1 MCGTAQPVD
10 SAQAY
15 FWNSELHYKGG
26 TTVINADR
34 IERVKRKALENDFL
48 SGCSQSVLGAIQEEF
63 AIGNIDSFKA
73 ATVLSG
79 GVARNGETCGA
90 IIGALL
96 ALGLVIGRER
106 TEDYDAYQGAMK
118 VAIKV
123 RDKFMKELK
132 TQFDFQEELES
143 TLCRHIQEKIY
154 GRSFNLAD
162 DRERQAFLNAGGH
175 SEADCPKVCG
185 IAAQVVAEKIMEL
198 E

>member
-1 MCGTAQPVD
+1 M
-10 SAQAY
+10 
-15 FWNSELHYKGG
+15 
-26 TTVINADR
+26 INVDR
-34 IERVKRKALENDFL
+34 IERVKRKALEYDFL

-79 GVARNGETCGA
+79 GVVRTGETCGA

-106 TEDYDAYQGAMK
+106 MEDFDAYQGAMK
-118 VAIKV
+118 VASKV

-162 DRERQAFLNAGGH
+162 DRERQAFLDAGGH
-175 SEADCPKVCG
+175 GETGCPKVCG

>member
-1 MCGTAQPVD
+1 M
-10 SAQAY
+10 
-15 FWNSELHYKGG
+15 
-26 TTVINADR
+26 INVNC
-34 IERVKRKALENDFL
+34 IERVKRKALEYDFL

-79 GVARNGETCGA
+79 GVVRTGETCGA

-106 TEDYDAYQGAMK
+106 MGDFNAYQGAMK
-118 VAIKV
+118 VGLAV
-123 RDKFMKELK
+123 RNKFMKELK
-132 TQFDFQEELES
+132 AQFGFKKELES

-154 GRSFNLAD
+154 GRSYNLAD
-162 DRERQAFLNAGGH
+162 DKDRQAFLDAGGH
-175 SEADCPKVCG
+175 SETGCPKVCG

>member
-1 MCGTAQPVD
+1 MT
-10 SAQAY
+10 
-15 FWNSELHYKGG
+15 
-26 TTVINADR
+26 NADR

-63 AIGNIDSFKA
+63 GIGNVDSFKA

-106 TEDYDAYQGAMK
+106 MEDYDAYQGAMK
-118 VAIKV
+118 VANKV

-132 TQFDFQEELES
+132 TQFGFQGELES

-175 SEADCPKVCG
+175 SEIGCPKVCA
-185 IAAQVVAEKIMEL
+185 IAAQVGAETIMKL
-198 E
+198 I

>member
-1 MCGTAQPVD
+1 M
-10 SAQAY
+10 
-15 FWNSELHYKGG
+15 
-26 TTVINADR
+26 INVNR
-34 IERVKRKALENDFL
+34 IERVKRKALEYDFL

-79 GVARNGETCGA
+79 GVVRTGETCGA

-106 TEDYDAYQGAMK
+106 MEDFNAYQGAMK
-118 VAIKV
+118 VGLEV
-123 RDKFMKELK
+123 RNKFMKELK
-132 TQFDFQEELES
+132 AQFGFKKELES

-154 GRSFNLAD
+154 GRSYNLAD
-162 DRERQAFLNAGGH
+162 DKDRQAFLDAGGH
-175 SEADCPKVCG
+175 SETGCPKVCG

>member
-1 MCGTAQPVD
+1 M
-10 SAQAY
+10 
-15 FWNSELHYKGG
+15 
-26 TTVINADR
+26 INVNR
-34 IERVKRKALENDFL
+34 IERVKRKALEYDFL

-63 AIGNIDSFKA
+63 TIGNIDSFKA

-79 GVARNGETCGA
+79 GVVRTGETCGA

-106 TEDYDAYQGAMK
+106 MEDFNAYQGAMK
-118 VAIKV
+118 VGLEV
-123 RDKFMKELK
+123 RNKFMKELK
-132 TQFDFQEELES
+132 AQFGFKKELES

-154 GRSFNLAD
+154 GRSYNLAD
-162 DRERQAFLNAGGH
+162 DKDRQAFLDAGGH
-175 SEADCPKVCG
+175 SETGCPKVCG

>member
-1 MCGTAQPVD
+1 M
-10 SAQAY
+10 
-15 FWNSELHYKGG
+15 
-26 TTVINADR
+26 INADR
-34 IERVKRKALENDFL
+34 VERVKRKALENDFL

-96 ALGLVIGRER
+96 ALGLVIGRESM
-106 TEDYDAYQGAMK
+106 EDFDAYQGAMK
-118 VAIKV
+118 VAIEV
-123 RDKFMKELK
+123 RDKFMEELK
-132 TQFDFQEELES
+132 TQFDFQGELES

-162 DRERQAFLNAGGH
+162 DRDRQAFLDAGGH
-175 SEADCPKVCG
+175 GEAGCPKVCG
-185 IAAQVVAEKIMEL
+185 IAAQVVAERIMEL
-198 E
+198 G

>member
-1 MCGTAQPVD
+1 MINTA
-10 SAQAY
+10 
-15 FWNSELHYKGG
+15 
-26 TTVINADR
+26 R

-63 AIGNIDSFKA
+63 GIGNLDSFKA

-106 TEDYDAYQGAMK
+106 LEDYDAYQGAMK
-118 VAIKV
+118 VANEV

-132 TQFDFQEELES
+132 TQFDFRGKLQN

-162 DRERQAFLNAGGH
+162 DRERQAFLDAGGH
-175 SEADCPKVCG
+175 SETGCPKVCG
-185 IAAQVVAEKIMEL
+185 IAAKVVAEKIMEL

>member
-1 MCGTAQPVD
+1 M
-10 SAQAY
+10 
-15 FWNSELHYKGG
+15 
-26 TTVINADR
+26 INADR

-63 AIGNIDSFKA
+63 NIGNQESFRA

-79 GVARNGETCGA
+79 GIVRHGETCGA

-96 ALGLVIGRER
+96 GLCLIEGRDR
-106 TEDYDAYQGAMK
+106 MEDFEAYQLSMK
-118 VAIKV
+118 IADEV
-123 RDKFMKELK
+123 RDKFMEELK
-132 TQFDFQEELES
+132 NQFGFDRELES

-162 DRERQAFLNAGGH
+162 DGERQAFLDAGGH
-175 SEADCPKVCG
+175 SETGCPKVCG
-185 IAAQVVAEKIMEL
+185 IAAQVVSEKIMEL

>member
-1 MCGTAQPVD
+1 M
-10 SAQAY
+10 
-15 FWNSELHYKGG
+15 
-26 TTVINADR
+26 INVNC
-34 IERVKRKALENDFL
+34 IERVKRKALEYDFL

-79 GVARNGETCGA
+79 GVVRTGETCGA

-106 TEDYDAYQGAMK
+106 MEDFNAYQGAMK
-118 VAIKV
+118 VGLEV
-123 RDKFMKELK
+123 RNKFMKELK
-132 TQFDFQEELES
+132 AQFGFKKELES

-154 GRSFNLAD
+154 GRSYNLAD
-162 DRERQAFLNAGGH
+162 DKDRQAFLDAGGH
-175 SEADCPKVCG
+175 SETGCPKVCG

>member
-1 MCGTAQPVD
+1 M
-10 SAQAY
+10 
-15 FWNSELHYKGG
+15 
-26 TTVINADR
+26 INVDR
-34 IERVKRKALENDFL
+34 IERVKRKALEYDFL

-79 GVARNGETCGA
+79 GVVRTGETCGA

-106 TEDYDAYQGAMK
+106 MEDFDAYQRAMK
-118 VAIKV
+118 VGGEV
-123 RDKFMKELK
+123 RDKFMKELEG
-132 TQFDFQEELES
+132 QFGFKEKLES
-143 TLCRHIQEKIY
+143 TICRHIQEKIY

-162 DRERQAFLNAGGH
+162 EKDRQAFLDAGGH
-175 SEADCPKVCG
+175 SETGCPKVCG

>member
-1 MCGTAQPVD
+1 MID
-10 SAQAY
+10 
-15 FWNSELHYKGG
+15 
-26 TTVINADR
+26 ADR
-34 IERVKRKALENDFL
+34 IERVKRKALERDFL

-63 AIGNIDSFKA
+63 GIGNVESFKA

-90 IIGALL
+90 LIGALL

-106 TEDYDAYQGAMK
+106 MEDYDAYQGAMK
-118 VAIKV
+118 VANKV
-123 RDKFMKELK
+123 RDKFMEEVKV
-132 TQFDFQEELES
+132 QFDFQEELES

-162 DRERQAFLNAGGH
+162 DGERQAFLDAGGH
-175 SEADCPKVCG
+175 SEAGCPKVCG

-198 E
+198 K

>member
-1 MCGTAQPVD
+1 M
-10 SAQAY
+10 
-15 FWNSELHYKGG
+15 
-26 TTVINADR
+26 INADR

-96 ALGLVIGRER
+96 ALGLVIGRKR
-106 TEDYDAYQGAMK
+106 MEDYDAYQGAMK
-118 VAIKV
+118 VAIEV

-132 TQFDFQEELES
+132 TQFDFQGELES

-154 GRSFNLAD
+154 GRAFNLAD
-162 DRERQAFLNAGGH
+162 ATTPD
-175 SEADCPKVCG
+175 
-185 IAAQVVAEKIMEL
+185 
-198 E
+198 